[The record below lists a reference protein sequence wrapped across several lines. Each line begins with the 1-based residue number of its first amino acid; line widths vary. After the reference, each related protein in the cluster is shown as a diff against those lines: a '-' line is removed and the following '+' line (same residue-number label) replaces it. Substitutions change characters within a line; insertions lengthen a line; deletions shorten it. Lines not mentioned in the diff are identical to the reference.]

1 MQEKTTSQLEQEL
14 SGCADLRQYLHTNH
28 ASMHLAQLPELLQQ
42 ALDTSGLSRAEALRR
57 SGLNTIYGYQIFAGK
72 RRPSRDSLLCLC
84 VGMALTPEK
93 AQALL
98 KRAGYAPLYV
108 RQRRDSIIFYALQ
121 EKLSMQTL
129 NQQLYELGEPVLL

>member
-1 MQEKTTSQLEQEL
+1 
-14 SGCADLRQYLHTNH
+14 
-28 ASMHLAQLPELLQQ
+28 MHLAQLPELLQQ
-42 ALDTSGLSRAEALRR
+42 ALDTAGLSRAEALRR

-84 VGMALTPEK
+84 VGMALTAEK

-121 EKLSMQTL
+121 EKLPMQTL